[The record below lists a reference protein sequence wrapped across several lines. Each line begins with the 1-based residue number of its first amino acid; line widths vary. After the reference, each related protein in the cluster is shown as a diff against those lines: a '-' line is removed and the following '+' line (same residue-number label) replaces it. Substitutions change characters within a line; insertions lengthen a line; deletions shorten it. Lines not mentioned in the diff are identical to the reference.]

1 MKKVEEFKTKL
12 DFPNP
17 IKHIDI
23 GDKPIK
29 LKELSMLIENQ
40 EIMVVFSET
49 ISDFKTFAA
58 KITEGKDCLILE
70 KWIWGYCL
78 LKRYVNKINKPIVLR
93 IDSKKQNKLIKRRR
107 FIKHIKSA
115 IRLNH
120 KPYYYIAGCK
130 SKSKEFDIGWTVIGV
145 SVIKYPC

>member
-1 MKKVEEFKTKL
+1 MKKVEQLKTKL

-17 IKHIDI
+17 IEHIDI

-29 LKELSMLIENQ
+29 LKELSRLIENQ

-58 KITEGKDCLILE
+58 KITAGRDCLILE
-70 KWIWGYCL
+70 KWIWGYRL
-78 LKRYVNKINKPIVLR
+78 LKRYANKINKPIVLR
-93 IDSKKQNKLIKRRR
+93 INSKKQNKLIKKTR
-107 FIKHIKSA
+107 FAKCIKSA

-130 SKSKEFDIGWTVIGV
+130 SKSKEFDIGWTVIGI
-145 SVIKYPC
+145 STVI